1 MDALL
6 AILEREAEAEV
17 ERLRADGHSRAA
29 AVASQAADHLARQ
42 REETLG
48 RREQEGRAAL
58 ERALVDARRAARG
71 RVLVARETLIGKLF
85 GALRASLPAI
95 IDTAAYRAALPAVF
109 ARTVTF
115 AGDQAAI
122 VHCAP
127 ALAPLLRS
135 LIKSHEGLTVRPD
148 PALADGFR
156 IVTTDGALEV
166 DGTLGGR
173 AERLRP
179 RLALEGLAAL
189 GFRA

>member
-1 MDALL
+1 
-6 AILEREAEAEV
+6 V

-29 AVASQAADHLARQ
+29 AVASQAADRLARQ

-48 RREQEGRAAL
+48 RREEEGRAAL

-71 RVLVARETLIGKLF
+71 RVLVARATLLGKLL

-95 IDTAAYRAALPAVF
+95 IDTAAYRAALPPVF

-156 IVTTDGALEV
+156 IVTTDGVLEV

-189 GFRA
+189 GLRA